1 VISISAGSVMEEVG
15 PATCNAAYVA
25 ASEAAGRVWPCARSA
40 ASGRPTVTGRA
51 TSTPDRL
58 RIPVPVSGWTCKDE
72 DHLQVLER
80 QYILGTLPDDDEETY
95 EKMKERR
102 RQFMFRRTTAEVV
115 TEYKQRAVLK
125 LLSEAL
131 LEYVRFSE
139 SENQTGQP
147 A

>member
-1 VISISAGSVMEEVG
+1 M
-15 PATCNAAYVA
+15 
-25 ASEAAGRVWPCARSA
+25 
-40 ASGRPTVTGRA
+40 
-51 TSTPDRL
+51 
-58 RIPVPVSGWTCKDE
+58 
-72 DHLQVLER
+72 
-80 QYILGTLPDDDEETY
+80 GTLPDDDEETY